1 MGTDLQ
7 LLGKYELQEC
17 LGQGGIAEVWKAF
30 DSQTRR
36 TVIIRIP
43 HADLQNNPDF
53 MTYFWGLPREREAQA
68 VLSLQHLNIARI
80 HGFYVSLPRETGNSV
95 PYIVMDYI
103 EGQSLA
109 AYIRNTSN
117 QGVYPAAA
125 DLAYFFAT
133 LASAIGYAHQ
143 QGVIHGNIKP
153 GKIIL
158 EQYKTPRNPILTP
171 ILTDCGIVPLL
182 RISIDALCHWEPDT
196 QFYISPEQAKG
207 QPATRRSDIY
217 VMGVILY
224 EMCTGKRPFSGEKP
238 QNELMQ
244 QVNTIPPEPS
254 EINPA
259 ISPALSAVIM
269 RSLAEDP
276 AERFASAAAMDA
288 ALTEALEI
296 STLETLR
303 QAAIPQNMLNG
314 QTDQSPTSSSA
325 QTVSRWSGVPTLPIV
340 SIQFPPKASSAE
352 TPLPNNKLP
361 LSPPEQAP
369 VKRSRGPRLRRS
381 HVVLVIAL
389 LIILVASTLAA
400 LLILGYRI
408 PL

>member
-36 TVIIRIP
+36 NVVIKIP

-68 VLSLQHLNIARI
+68 ILSLQHPNIASI
-80 HGFYVSLPRETGNSV
+80 HDFSVSLPLETGNSV

-109 AYIRNTSN
+109 EYIRNTSN
-117 QGVYPAAA
+117 EGAFPPAD
-125 DLAYFFAT
+125 DLAHFFSS

-143 QGVIHGNIKP
+143 QGIVHGNIKP

-158 EQYKTPRNPILTP
+158 DQQIKLQNPIVTP
-171 ILTDCGIVPLL
+171 ILIDFGIVTLL
-182 RISIDALCHWEPDT
+182 RISTDALCHWEPDT
-196 QFYISPEQAKG
+196 LYYISPEQVKG
-207 QPATRRSDIY
+207 QLASVHGDMY
-217 VMGVILY
+217 ALGVILY
-224 EMCTGKRPFSGEKP
+224 EMCTGLRPFGSERT
-238 QNELMQ
+238 QNVLMQ
-244 QVNTIPPEPS
+244 QVNTIPPAPS
-254 EINPA
+254 EINSA

-269 RSLAEDP
+269 RSIAEDP
-276 AERFASAAAMDA
+276 AERFASTAAMDA

-296 STLETLR
+296 STQETLR

-314 QTDQSPTSSSA
+314 QIDQSPTSSSA

-352 TPLPNNKLP
+352 TPLPNNKIP

-381 HVVLVIAL
+381 HIVLIIVVLIVLVALILGAL
-389 LIILVASTLAA
+389 LIHGHSIHL
-400 LLILGYRI
+400 
-408 PL
+408 